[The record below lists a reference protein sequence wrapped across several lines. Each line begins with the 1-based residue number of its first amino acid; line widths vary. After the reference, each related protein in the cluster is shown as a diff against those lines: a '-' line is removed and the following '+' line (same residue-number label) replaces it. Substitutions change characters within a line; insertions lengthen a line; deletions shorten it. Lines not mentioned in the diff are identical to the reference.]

1 MLGQYQFT
9 ENMMQLYRCIQD
21 DLSRDIFWARLR
33 YDIEEP
39 LGNENQMWMLDIL
52 SGAYAK
58 EDLEQMQNWE
68 SRFIGEQLKII
79 LYGIGAFGLQT
90 AIRILRN
97 GGDFWGFC
105 DKKAQDT
112 MNLRVLD
119 KPVFPPQYL
128 LEHANSCCV
137 LITSVTYYDEIMG
150 FLRHNQFP
158 ESHIIPGCFG
168 KYASIR
174 KTVWG
179 NQYFSFPE
187 LYKKGTAFVDA
198 GCLDGGDSIRF
209 AEWCGGE
216 FSEILAFEPNFNAY
230 LQCNAKM
237 EAANIGTF
245 RLFNKGLGSITKTV
259 SFSNSSNG
267 SSHIANFAQIKQSLE
282 LLRVED
288 DLSQVEIIP
297 LDTVTKDLTVG
308 FIKMDIEGA
317 ELDALYGAQ
326 ETILR
331 DKPFLAICAY
341 HRQGDVIAI
350 MDFLHKLVPE
360 YRFWLRHYAPFAT
373 ETVLYAAL

>member
-68 SRFIGEQLKII
+68 SRFIGGQLKII

-137 LITSVTYYDEIMG
+137 LITSVRTCTN
-150 FLRHNQFP
+150 R
-158 ESHIIPGCFG
+158 
-168 KYASIR
+168 
-174 KTVWG
+174 
-179 NQYFSFPE
+179 
-187 LYKKGTAFVDA
+187 
-198 GCLDGGDSIRF
+198 
-209 AEWCGGE
+209 
-216 FSEILAFEPNFNAY
+216 
-230 LQCNAKM
+230 
-237 EAANIGTF
+237 
-245 RLFNKGLGSITKTV
+245 
-259 SFSNSSNG
+259 
-267 SSHIANFAQIKQSLE
+267 
-282 LLRVED
+282 
-288 DLSQVEIIP
+288 
-297 LDTVTKDLTVG
+297 
-308 FIKMDIEGA
+308 
-317 ELDALYGAQ
+317 
-326 ETILR
+326 
-331 DKPFLAICAY
+331 
-341 HRQGDVIAI
+341 
-350 MDFLHKLVPE
+350 
-360 YRFWLRHYAPFAT
+360 
-373 ETVLYAAL
+373 